1 VFTTGCTPPPV
12 PGGITGNATVC
23 SGSTQVY
30 SINPV
35 PNATSYTWF
44 VPAGSTISAGQGT
57 TTITVTIGNT
67 NGSVYVQA
75 NGSCGGGPF
84 SFLYVTVNPIPT
96 PTISGPAT
104 ACQGTTTNVYTTQ
117 AGMSAY
123 SWSVSAGGSIQS
135 GAGTSSVTIAWNT
148 TGAQT
153 VSVNYNNASGCSAL
167 TPTVYNVTVNAA
179 ATPIITGTNNLCA
192 NTGYYTYV
200 TQPGYTG
207 YIWTVSSG
215 GQITGGQGTNAVT
228 IIWNT
233 AGAQSVSVNYAN
245 SNGCYAT
252 APVQYPVTV
261 NTVPGAAGAITGT
274 SVVCAGTQGVA
285 YSCAPVTGATAYAW
299 TLPAGYNLASGAGT
313 NSITVNFDA
322 TALTGTITVA
332 GNNTC
337 GNGAPSPSFAV
348 TITPLPASA
357 GAVSGPTTVCAGS
370 AGNVYTIPAI
380 ANATGYTWAVPTGAT
395 ITAGQNTNTITVSYS
410 ASAVSGS
417 ISVYGTN
424 GCGSGALSPL
434 LAVTV
439 HSIPPRPMVTVVGY
453 VLTSSAATGNQWYHN
468 GASVGGATGQTYTV
482 PSSEPGWYWTIVTL
496 SGCASDSSNH
506 VYIAGVG
513 IGELST
519 GIFEVYP
526 VPNDGHFTASMRC
539 STETVF
545 NIVVYNELGVSVFQ
559 LNDVK
564 VKGTV
569 EKQIDIRTEPAGVY
583 TVVFLNN
590 NNRVSRKIL
599 INK

>member
-1 VFTTGCTPPPV
+1 
-12 PGGITGNATVC
+12 
-23 SGSTQVY
+23 
-30 SINPV
+30 
-35 PNATSYTWF
+35 
-44 VPAGSTISAGQGT
+44 
-57 TTITVTIGNT
+57 
-67 NGSVYVQA
+67 
-75 NGSCGGGPF
+75 
-84 SFLYVTVNPIPT
+84 
-96 PTISGPAT
+96 
-104 ACQGTTTNVYTTQ
+104 
-117 AGMSAY
+117 
-123 SWSVSAGGSIQS
+123 
-135 GAGTSSVTIAWNT
+135 
-148 TGAQT
+148 
-153 VSVNYNNASGCSAL
+153 
-167 TPTVYNVTVNAA
+167 
-179 ATPIITGTNNLCA
+179 
-192 NTGYYTYV
+192 
-200 TQPGYTG
+200 
-207 YIWTVSSG
+207 
-215 GQITGGQGTNAVT
+215 
-228 IIWNT
+228 
-233 AGAQSVSVNYAN
+233 
-245 SNGCYAT
+245 
-252 APVQYPVTV
+252 
-261 NTVPGAAGAITGT
+261 
-274 SVVCAGTQGVA
+274 
-285 YSCAPVTGATAYAW
+285 
-299 TLPAGYNLASGAGT
+299 
-313 NSITVNFDA
+313 
-322 TALTGTITVA
+322 
-332 GNNTC
+332 
-337 GNGAPSPSFAV
+337 V

-370 AGNVYTIPAI
+370 AGNVYTVPAI

-424 GCGSGALSPL
+424 SCGSGALSPL

-599 INK
+599 ISQ